1 MPTSLTREVVRETTI
16 EVDKRKLIVYITPT
30 QKLGFKLKGLK
41 NEPFFFNLIY
51 AYNKLMNTDEQT
63 PEMSPDLKDD
73 LTETDKLCATSII
86 KDIQRETDIPYPYK
100 RELVKYF
107 KKKYGI

>member
-16 EVDKRKLIVYITPT
+16 EVDKRNLIVYLTPK

-41 NEPFFFNLIY
+41 NEPFFFNLVY
-51 AYNKLMNTDEQT
+51 VYNKLMNADENTPSLDTDAKE
-63 PEMSPDLKDD
+63 D

>member
-16 EVDKRKLIVYITPT
+16 EVDKRNLIVYLTPK

-51 AYNKLMNTDEQT
+51 VYNKLMNADETTPNLDTDAKEN
-63 PEMSPDLKDD
+63 